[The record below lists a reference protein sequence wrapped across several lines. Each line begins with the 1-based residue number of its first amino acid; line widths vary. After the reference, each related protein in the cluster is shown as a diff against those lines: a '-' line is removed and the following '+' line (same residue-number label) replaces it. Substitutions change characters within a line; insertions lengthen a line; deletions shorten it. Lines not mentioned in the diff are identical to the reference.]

1 MSTHQNEKS
10 ARISSLAKSFKSHLM
25 PNVRWLHRR
34 VAANLF
40 EFICIYGLFMHTI
53 QLDFVLFALLSP
65 LANKNQQHRTSHQF
79 RAMSTVIGHCRECE
93 RERAKCGRTIVR
105 LIHHLCCQFL
115 CVELIKWLTM
125 WRYMQFKR
133 ASARAHNWYLDGEH
147 WHRTFTIYPNPFQF
161 VPKKKQFNLHR

>member
-79 RAMSTVIGHCRECE
+79 RAMSTVIGHCRESE
-93 RERAKCGRTIVR
+93 RERESEMRSDNRSLDSPLVLSVSVCGTYQMTDHV
-105 LIHHLCCQFL
+105 
-115 CVELIKWLTM
+115 T
-125 WRYMQFKR
+125 
-133 ASARAHNWYLDGEH
+133 
-147 WHRTFTIYPNPFQF
+147 
-161 VPKKKQFNLHR
+161 LHAI